1 MKREYSKPTIHV
13 ETMSMDM
20 PVANACDRTFGLEF
34 PELNEQGWFVGDQN
48 CGNDYNYFGGENGGV
63 LEMDQY
69 GDTLC
74 YHSHTQTV
82 FQS

>member
-13 ETMSMDM
+13 EVMSLDM
-20 PVANACDRTFGLEF
+20 PIAASCDQFSES
-34 PELNEQGWFVGDQN
+34 PELKAQGWFIGDA
-48 CGNDYNYFGGENGGV
+48 CEFDFDSENGDLSYIGDV
-63 LEMDQY
+63 

-74 YHSHTQTV
+74 YHSHVRTG

>member
-13 ETMSMDM
+13 EVLALDT
-20 PVANACDRTFGLEF
+20 PVANGCAASFGLEF
-34 PELNEQGWFVGDQN
+34 PELFEQGWFVGEEG
-48 CGNDYNYFGGENGGV
+48 CGLSYTDAESDMGK
-63 LEMDQY
+63 Y

-74 YHSHTQTV
+74 YHSHARTV

>member
-13 ETMSMDM
+13 ENMSMDM
-20 PVANACDRTFGLEF
+20 PVATSCDRNFGLEF
-34 PELNEQGWFVGDQN
+34 PELNEQGWFVGEQN
-48 CGNDYNYFGGENGGV
+48 CGNDYDHFGG
-63 LEMDQY
+63 EMDQY

-74 YHSHTQTV
+74 YHSHTRTV